1 MENILKGSQQYHMLK
16 TKTRYWATV
25 LFIIIVTFAA
35 PAAFAE
41 ERNIGKHS
49 KEEIRTA
56 CNNAGGSLLGVSEFG
71 SYGCEVPSKGTM
83 ILCDKNENCTGYTQ
97 AKSSGKIKM
106 VLKSLKLCA
115 YL

>member
-1 MENILKGSQQYHMLK
+1 METILKGSQQYHMLK
-16 TKTRYWATV
+16 TQKRYWTIVA
-25 LFIIIVTFAA
+25 FIIVVTFAA

-49 KEEIRTA
+49 QAEIRTA

-83 ILCDKNENCTGYTQ
+83 ILCDKEENCKGYTQ
-97 AKSSGKIKM
+97 AKSSGKVKM

-115 YL
+115 FL